1 MKSIFTGRT
10 RMFWCLVALFL
21 IGGYQLAVNSGNSAQ
36 AQKERAVPETATP
49 QTLPFSQNWT
59 NVGLITA
66 NDDWSGVPGI
76 VGFLGDFDPGAVTA
90 VDPRTLLTPFATN
103 NIDVIANQASAA
115 LTNGGVGEFDGIA
128 NPVVALQGSGT
139 ADAPHIIIY
148 LNTTG
153 LGTINFTCNIR
164 DIDDSADNATQQV
177 DVQYRVGGAGNYASV
192 TGGYIADASSGPS
205 TTMTTPLNLT
215 LPAAADNQSQVEIR
229 VITTN
234 AIGSDEWVGVDD
246 ISVTGTPAA
255 PGNTQHYIDMN
266 GDGKTDYSVVR
277 NTGGGPGG
285 QITWFTQYAGTTT
298 PQYDPWGIASDFFVP
313 GNYDGDNKTDVAVW
327 RPASQGYYI
336 LQSQTGTLRAEFFGL
351 SGDDPRMVGDY
362 DGDGKDDIAVYRAG
376 ASSGAPSF
384 WYWRTSLAG
393 PVFAAQWGQNGDFPV
408 PGDFD
413 GDGKNDF
420 VVQRN
425 NGGGQARFW
434 RLFATG
440 SSDSLVFGT
449 PTDVVVPGD
458 YDGDGKTDVATIR
471 GVSGQILWWVH
482 RSGGGADTAQ
492 FWGNSATD
500 FPTQGDYDG
509 DGKTDIAIWRP
520 NADPTQNY
528 YYVLGSTSGFFAQEW
543 GQNGDY
549 PVANYNAH

>member
-1 MKSIFTGRT
+1 MKRI
-10 RMFWCLVALFL
+10 FWCLTALFV
-21 IGGYQLAVNSGNSAQ
+21 IGIFQLSGGTNSAN
-36 AQKERAVPETATP
+36 AQKGRTAAPETATP
-49 QTLPFSQNWT
+49 QSLPFSQNWT

-66 NDDWSGVPGI
+66 NDDWSGVPGV

-90 VDPRTLLTPFATN
+90 VDPRTLLVPFATN
-103 NIDVIANQASAA
+103 NVDVIANQASVA
-115 LTNGGVGEFDGIA
+115 LTNGGVAEFDGIA

-153 LGTINFTCNIR
+153 QSTIQFACNIR
-164 DIDDSADNATQQV
+164 DVDDSADSSTQQL
-177 DVQYRVGGAGNYASV
+177 DVQYRVGGVGNYTSV
-192 TGGYIADASSGPS
+192 AGGYIADASSGPS
-205 TTMTTPLNLT
+205 TTMTTPLSLT
-215 LPAAADNQSQVEIR
+215 LPAAADNQSMVEIR
-229 VITTN
+229 VMTTN
-234 AIGSDEWVGVDD
+234 AIGSDEWLGVDD
-246 ISVTGTPAA
+246 ISVTGTPVVVT
-255 PGNTQHYIDMN
+255 PLQHYIDMN

-285 QITWFTQYAGTTT
+285 QITWFTNYNGTATT
-298 PQYDPWGIASDFFVP
+298 QIDAWGIASDFFLP
-313 GNYDGDNKTDVAVW
+313 GNYDADNKTDVAIW

-336 LQSQTGTLRAEFFGL
+336 LQSATGTMRAEFFGV

-362 DGDGKDDIAVYRAG
+362 NGDGLDDIAVYRAG

-384 WYWRTSLAG
+384 WYYRAAVAG
-393 PVFAAQWGQNGDFPV
+393 PVFAVQWGQNGDFPV

-420 VVQRN
+420 VIQRN
-425 NGGGQARFW
+425 AGGGQARFW

-458 YDGDGKTDVATIR
+458 YDGDGKTDIATIR
-471 GVSGQILWWVH
+471 GSGGLVLWWIH
-482 RSGGGADTAQ
+482 PSSGGADRAQ

-520 NADPTQNY
+520 NADPTQNFY
-528 YYVLGSTSGFFAQEW
+528 FVLGSTSGSTTQEW